1 MKKEELVE
9 LLRPYGQ
16 EHLVKFW
23 DELNGAE
30 REILLNEIITMDFVE
45 LNATFKR
52 VKAEM
57 NEENKQIDGLMAPVA
72 NELKCSYTKSSKT
85 ELERYESTGYEAIAN
100 GEVAVV
106 LLAGGQGT
114 RLGVTYP
121 KGMYSVDLLSKK
133 TLFQIQA
140 ERLLKVKELA
150 SLKNQHNKSASLPW
164 YIMTSAPTYE
174 STVEYFRKNNYFGLS
189 SSDIIFFEQG
199 TSPCF
204 NYDGRIILDRKNKI
218 SRAPDGN
225 GGLYKALLKEGILD
239 DMAQK
244 GIKYVHIY
252 CVDNILVK
260 MADPIFTGFCIA
272 KQANCGSKVRFF
284 KTMVSIMRLFLIS
297 FSNKR
302 RL

>member
-1 MKKEELVE
+1 MRKEELIE
-9 LLRPYGQ
+9 LLKPYGQ

-23 DELNGAE
+23 DDLNGAE
-30 REILLNEIITMDFVE
+30 CEILINEIISMDFIE

-57 NEENKQIDGLMAPVA
+57 NEENKQIDALMAPVPS
-72 NELKCSYTKSSKT
+72 ELKGSYSKSSNSQ
-85 ELERYESTGYEAIAN
+85 LEEYESEGFRSIAN

-121 KGMYSVDLLSKK
+121 KGMYSVDLPSKK

-150 SLKNQHNKSASLPW
+150 SIKNENKKVSLPW

-189 SSDIIFFEQG
+189 SSDVIFFEQG

-204 NYDGRIILDRKNKI
+204 SYDGRIILDRKHKI

-225 GGLYKALLKEGILD
+225 GGLYKAMLKERILD
-239 DMAQK
+239 DMAAK
-244 GIKYVHIY
+244 GIKYAHIY

-260 MADPIFTGFCIA
+260 MADPIFTGFCIS
-272 KQANCGSKVRFF
+272 KQANCGSKVNYF
-284 KTMVSIMRLFLIS
+284 TLF
-297 FSNKR
+297 
-302 RL
+302 